1 MNLTFPQHSGEPY
14 TCGLTDGTCTS
25 VEVWGRKDVSRHPM
39 RTRILLT
46 LRCSWS
52 AIFLYVYTG
61 QVAFTTIGSQDVA
74 SSETKNTQNGN
85 SQEEKSPPQGSGG
98 TVVPPPGAI
107 VLEPC
112 SPKSIYSLA
121 KKVCLGAFLGDAV
134 INSFFAQVGL
144 SGLRD
149 IAFKSIQSQ
158 LGENNIVQELFS
170 PFTAK

>member
-1 MNLTFPQHSGEPY
+1 MLPQHPGEPY
-14 TCGLTDGTCTS
+14 TRGITDGTRTS
-25 VEVWGRKDVSRHPM
+25 IEVWGREDVSRHPM
-39 RTRILLT
+39 RTHILLT

-61 QVAFTTIGSQDVA
+61 RVAFTTIGSQDVA
-74 SSETKNTQNGN
+74 SSEAKKTQNGD

-98 TVVPPPGAI
+98 TIVPPPGAI

-112 SPKSIYSLA
+112 SHKSIYSLA
-121 KKVCLGAFLGDAV
+121 KKVCLAALLDDAV
-134 INSFFAQVGL
+134 INNFFAQVGL
-144 SGLRD
+144 TGLCD